1 MFRSNRPNND
11 SAAERG
17 WRWSQRGRPD
27 RVDEEDR
34 ADEVQAEEDEGE
46 LVGKQKFRMQLAK
59 RMKEDLDVVL
69 WLEIWNGGRILEHCV
84 TLHLKHTN
92 D

>member
-11 SAAERG
+11 SAAEKG
-17 WRWSQRGRPD
+17 WRWSQQGRPD

-34 ADEVQAEEDEGE
+34 ADKVRAEEDD
-46 LVGKQKFRMQLAK
+46 QKFHMQLAK
-59 RMKEDLDVVL
+59 RMKEDLDFR
-69 WLEIWNGGRILEHCV
+69 WSKIWNGERILEHCV
-84 TLHLKHTN
+84 TLHSKDTN